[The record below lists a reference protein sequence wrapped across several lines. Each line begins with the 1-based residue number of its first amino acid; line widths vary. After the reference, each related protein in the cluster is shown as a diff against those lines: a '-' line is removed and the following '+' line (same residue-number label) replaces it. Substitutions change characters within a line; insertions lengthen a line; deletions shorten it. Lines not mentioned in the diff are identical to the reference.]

1 MAPMKTLFV
10 MRHAKSDWGVAFGD
24 DHERPLARR
33 GVKAARRMG
42 RFLADAGAAPQLV
55 VSSTAVR
62 ALTTAE
68 LAAEAGDWGCP
79 IVTTRKLYASDVESV
94 LERVGETRTG
104 VERLLIAGHEPTW
117 STLVTWLIGGGR
129 VRMPTAA
136 VACLDLPHGE
146 WTDLAPGTCELR
158 WLMTPR
164 MLKGN

>member
-1 MAPMKTLFV
+1 MKTLFV

-42 RFLADAGAAPQLV
+42 RFLTDAGAAPQLV

-94 LERVGETRTG
+94 LERVGKTRTG

-117 STLVTWLIGGGR
+117 STLVAWLIGGGQ